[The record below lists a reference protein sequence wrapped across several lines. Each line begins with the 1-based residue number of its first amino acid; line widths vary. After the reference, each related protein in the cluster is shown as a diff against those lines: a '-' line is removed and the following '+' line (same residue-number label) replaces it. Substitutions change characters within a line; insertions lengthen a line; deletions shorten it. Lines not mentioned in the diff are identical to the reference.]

1 MTKEEF
7 ESMGVNERKQYIHD
21 NEIVQTMIMEDL
33 DEQESKE
40 LKEIY
45 DDMVA
50 DQFISEMKEY

>member
-1 MTKEEF
+1 MTQEEF
-7 ESMGVNERKQYIHD
+7 ESMSINERKQYVHD
-21 NEIVQTMIMEDL
+21 NEIAQTLIMEDL
-33 DEQESKE
+33 DERESKE

>member
-1 MTKEEF
+1 MITEEF
-7 ESMGVNERKQYIHD
+7 ESMSVNERKQYIHD

>member
-1 MTKEEF
+1 MTQEEF
-7 ESMGVNERKQYIHD
+7 ESMSINERKQYIHD

-40 LKEIY
+40 MKDIY

-50 DQFISEMKEY
+50 DQIISEMKEY

>member
-1 MTKEEF
+1 MTQEEF
-7 ESMGVNERKQYIHD
+7 ESMSVNERKQYIHD

-40 LKEIY
+40 MKEIY

>member
-1 MTKEEF
+1 MTTEEF
-7 ESMGVNERKQYIHD
+7 ESMSVNERKQYIHD
-21 NEIVQTMIMEDL
+21 NEVVQTMIMEDL

-40 LKEIY
+40 LKELY

>member
-7 ESMGVNERKQYIHD
+7 ESMSVNERKQYIHD

>member
-1 MTKEEF
+1 MTTEEF
-7 ESMGVNERKQYIHD
+7 ESMSVNERKQYIHD

>member
-1 MTKEEF
+1 MITEEF
-7 ESMGVNERKQYIHD
+7 ESMNVNERKQYIHD